1 MKRRTSR
8 KLRSNSRRRS
18 AITSKASKPKK
29 IKFNWPPAIDYD
41 TRVAYGLPVHGK
53 KSRRTSRKLR
63 SNSRRRTS
71 IRRNSGSEPKIYCT
85 SYCNFGHNMKTGRPI
100 GHECR
105 VIPPAALRAERA
117 GDYGEAQ
124 RILSTGKRS
133 SLRRNG
139 SAYFFQGS
147 PAVAEQ
153 KIHQIRAAGG
163 SDLKATK
170 RYDGIWT
177 VTFNADAAAQNALFG
192 GSASN
197 PLRHRGSGYGI
208 GTPMEMNSRLHANIT
223 TTAHNL
229 STYNEMEFSLPPREA
244 VIAAYAHSRKD
255 SNTWDYEK
263 KYGRLVRKHGRTWNI
278 GDWAAVEP
286 LAKNS
291 RRRTSRRR

>member
-1 MKRRTSR
+1 MTRRTSR

-29 IKFNWPPAIDYD
+29 IKFHWPPAIDYD
-41 TRVAYGLPVHGK
+41 TRVALGLPVHGG
-53 KSRRTSRKLR
+53 KSRRTSRR
-63 SNSRRRTS
+63 
-71 IRRNSGSEPKIYCT
+71 
-85 SYCNFGHNMKTGRPI
+85 
-100 GHECR
+100 
-105 VIPPAALRAERA
+105 
-117 GDYGEAQ
+117 
-124 RILSTGKRS
+124 RS

-208 GTPMEMNSRLHANIT
+208 GTPMEMNSR
-223 TTAHNL
+223 
-229 STYNEMEFSLPPREA
+229 
-244 VIAAYAHSRKD
+244 
-255 SNTWDYEK
+255 
-263 KYGRLVRKHGRTWNI
+263 
-278 GDWAAVEP
+278 
-286 LAKNS
+286 
-291 RRRTSRRR
+291 RRTSLRRNAANLVAIYVATTNNTSGNPRRGWIIGEIEGRNCYPIDFVDEGYYGTGALGRKGYVGIPTTPRIDITPGEYRTQLANRK

>member
-1 MKRRTSR
+1 MTRRTSR

-29 IKFNWPPAIDYD
+29 IKFHWPPAIDYD
-41 TRVAYGLPVHGK
+41 TRVALGLPVHGG
-53 KSRRTSRKLR
+53 KSRRTSR
-63 SNSRRRTS
+63 RRT
-71 IRRNSGSEPKIYCT
+71 
-85 SYCNFGHNMKTGRPI
+85 
-100 GHECR
+100 
-105 VIPPAALRAERA
+105 
-117 GDYGEAQ
+117 
-124 RILSTGKRS
+124 

-208 GTPMEMNSRLHANIT
+208 GTPMET
-223 TTAHNL
+223 
-229 STYNEMEFSLPPREA
+229 
-244 VIAAYAHSRKD
+244 
-255 SNTWDYEK
+255 
-263 KYGRLVRKHGRTWNI
+263 
-278 GDWAAVEP
+278 
-286 LAKNS
+286 NS
-291 RRRTSRRR
+291 RRRTSLRRNGVRSTVDHEASTELKIYVDNTYALYALKTAIEKNLSKKKASGKYDSSKAPKAFLYLADEGAKRYAKEFASPREAFQIFSAATRRDVAARLAKDFEDEYAIVHPNARRRTSRR